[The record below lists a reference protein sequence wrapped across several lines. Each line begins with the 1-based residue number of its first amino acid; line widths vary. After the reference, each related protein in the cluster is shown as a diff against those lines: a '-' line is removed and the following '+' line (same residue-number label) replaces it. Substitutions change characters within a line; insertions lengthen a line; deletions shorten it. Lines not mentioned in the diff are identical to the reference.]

1 MLAYLRVD
9 VGLLSDFFQEWRKIL
24 MDKYKLD
31 IIRYVSLAGY
41 AYDAFLKNTETV
53 LDLIHD
59 PELCKLIQGNIR
71 GGLTT
76 VVKPLHIAKNHRVDS
91 NFDGGQSSYI
101 TYLDFNSLYPTVM
114 CKPMPLSDIE
124 KMTDTE
130 MKKFLDVGIENHEV
144 EGEYGYWI
152 YCDMKPIRP
161 DVARK
166 TDELPLTLTHKIIEH
181 EDLSPYNQDYLFME
195 NRKNPKKNKKLV
207 ASHEEHKLVLHTLK
221 FLQLLL
227 DLGAEVDKVHAVYRY
242 KQTKYLEPFI
252 QGNVEARKN
261 SISKYKQSAF
271 KCISNSIFGKTL
283 LNPLKRNE
291 KTHIVTTQSNF
302 LKKVRSPFFK
312 RYIKLKENR
321 AIVISAAEEILLNH
335 PQQIGFTILEFAKYE
350 LYYFFYKVLKPHYG
364 NKAQLLYSDTDSYV
378 IALYVDDI
386 DAEYG
391 KYPLKDYMDTSNFDK
406 NHPLYSVTNKGK
418 LGLLKSESGSKI
430 IKEFCGLKP
439 KMYSILIQD
448 DTTCMSA
455 KGVSFNEQTKL
466 THNTFKEVLEYNKKH
481 YFIQNTITNRKG
493 QMSTVQVNKKGLGLY
508 DDKRYYIDRY
518 TSLGYAHPDVVKEK
532 RENAVKEE
540 EEQEEPLDMTQVGY
554 AEHLND
560 SIWTDREI
568 KVKRDFKERTNKP
581 VKRCINYD
589 KLHPHK
595 RLCK

>member
-1 MLAYLRVD
+1 MILVKIGCIHIIFKGIFTVFLVD
-9 VGLLSDFFQEWRKIL
+9 V
-24 MDKYKLD
+24 
-31 IIRYVSLAGY
+31 
-41 AYDAFLKNTETV
+41 
-53 LDLIHD
+53 
-59 PELCKLIQGNIR
+59 
-71 GGLTT
+71 
-76 VVKPLHIAKNHRVDS
+76 
-91 NFDGGQSSYI
+91 
-101 TYLDFNSLYPTVM
+101 
-114 CKPMPLSDIE
+114 
-124 KMTDTE
+124 
-130 MKKFLDVGIENHEV
+130 
-144 EGEYGYWI
+144 
-152 YCDMKPIRP
+152 
-161 DVARK
+161 
-166 TDELPLTLTHKIIEH
+166 
-181 EDLSPYNQDYLFME
+181 
-195 NRKNPKKNKKLV
+195 
-207 ASHEEHKLVLHTLK
+207 
-221 FLQLLL
+221 
-227 DLGAEVDKVHAVYRY
+227 
-242 KQTKYLEPFI
+242 
-252 QGNVEARKN
+252 
-261 SISKYKQSAF
+261 
-271 KCISNSIFGKTL
+271 
-283 LNPLKRNE
+283 
-291 KTHIVTTQSNF
+291 
-302 LKKVRSPFFK
+302 
-312 RYIKLKENR
+312 
-321 AIVISAAEEILLNH
+321 
-335 PQQIGFTILEFAKYE
+335 ILEFAKYE

-466 THNTFKEVLEYNKKH
+466 THNTFKEILEYNKKH

-540 EEQEEPLDMTQVGY
+540 EEQEEPLDVTQVGY